1 MLDVKNYNSA
11 LTVVVFSLFF
21 RRYLPVLKNY
31 PIRYIH
37 EPWTAPEQVQK
48 AAKCIVGIDY
58 PKPMIDH
65 MTASRMNQE
74 RMKQIY
80 LQLSS
85 YRNAK
90 TKGKPI

>member
-1 MLDVKNYNSA
+1 M
-11 LTVVVFSLFF
+11 
-21 RRYLPVLKNY
+21 LKNY

-65 MTASRMNQE
+65 MTASRTNQE

-90 TKGKPI
+90 TKGKPAIWFYSETQLFEAEIRST

>member
-1 MLDVKNYNSA
+1 M
-11 LTVVVFSLFF
+11 VVFSLFF

-90 TKGKPI
+90 TKGKQI